1 MVEAMTAHDGTHA
14 DDAALRR
21 ALTQAD
27 MAEAPPDLVQRALER
42 LPAAPPAALY
52 RQERSRHAAGIIL
65 RSSSLGAV
73 VALVVLCGWGAMGA
87 AQLVQPN
94 DETIAVVRTAMVA
107 QATVLPRE
115 GLIVRATLASLVGL
129 GLLVPCALLLGRWP
143 LRTSVAA
150 LTLGRLPLR
159 SIWLGLPLALAL
171 SALLLAAARLA
182 ITLVGLPLGALL
194 ALVAVAPLIVGL
206 VTLARVCGA
215 LLDGRSPGP
224 ELGWPTA
231 AVAALL
237 VLVLAAAT
245 LLLPPLALA
254 LFVLLAAPGVGA
266 AVLSR
271 AGTQRV

>member
-1 MVEAMTAHDGTHA
+1 MTAHDRTHS

-21 ALTQAD
+21 ALAQAGVTQ
-27 MAEAPPDLVQRALER
+27 APPDLVERALQR
-42 LPAAPPAALY
+42 LPDASPAALY
-52 RQERSRHAAGIIL
+52 RQERSRRAAGMIL
-65 RSSSLGAV
+65 RSSSLAAV
-73 VALVVLCGWGAMGA
+73 AVLVTLSGWGAMGA
-87 AQLVQPN
+87 AQLVQPD
-94 DETIAVVRTAMVA
+94 DEAIAVVRTAMIA

-150 LTLGRLPLR
+150 LTLGRRPLR

-171 SALLLAAARLA
+171 SALLLAAAPLA

-194 ALVAVAPLIVGL
+194 ALVAVPPLIVGL

-215 LLDGRSPGP
+215 RLEGRPPGP

-231 AVAALL
+231 ATAALL

-245 LLLPPLALA
+245 LLLPPLALV
-254 LFVLLAAPGVGA
+254 LLVLLAAPGLGA